1 MMTPPAP
8 LSKGEKRIKC
18 TVYGVRCTVFL
29 MRDDEFLIRRRLF
42 LGLSLAL
49 KSRIVS
55 TLAGKWVENEPMGGE
70 KKPTSGSVG
79 ADPTLMERKK

>member
-8 LSKGEKRIKC
+8 LSKGEKR
-18 TVYGVRCTVFL
+18 RCWN
-29 MRDDEFLIRRRLF
+29 DEVLVRRRLF

-55 TLAGKWVENEPMGGE
+55 TLAEKWVENEPMGGRE
-70 KKPTSGSVG
+70 K
-79 ADPTLMERKK
+79 ADVWKCRSRSDINGKKK